1 MTLARCMLPA
11 LAAAFVAVGS
21 HQAFAQN
28 GPPPARVTLDE
39 VRREGVQQWREVT
52 GDLRAIR
59 RSTLA
64 SEAEGLVMELLID
77 AGDAVKAGQPI
88 ARLKDTLATFGA
100 DSAEAALQQRRATVT
115 LRQAELAKAERD
127 LTQTREIASRGGAKQ
142 NEVADAETAV
152 DAARARLAESEA
164 DVASAEAFLGEARER
179 LENTVISAPFDGFIV
194 GEHTEVGQWLQEG
207 DPVAE
212 IVQTDIVEA
221 WLDVPERFIAAIS
234 SADATV
240 QLRIEALGQVRE
252 AQVTAIVPLADS
264 LSRLFPVRVRIENPD
279 GLLRPGMSVTGLVPT
294 GANVET
300 LTVNKDAVLR
310 NDAGTYVYFARQ
322 APGGGLISQVAPVQV
337 LFAVGDRVAVRSPV
351 LTGGEQVVIEGNERM
366 FPGRPLIP
374 VAGGAA
380 QPVGS
385 TPPADGSGAKE
396 AGSEP
401 GPQDK
406 GD

>member
-1 MTLARCMLPA
+1 MTRARSILPA
-11 LAAAFVAVGS
+11 LTAAVVASG
-21 HQAFAQN
+21 AANALAQN
-28 GPPPARVTLDE
+28 GPPAAKVVLDE
-39 VRREGVQQWREVT
+39 ARLEVVQQWREVT

-77 AGDAVKAGQPI
+77 PGDAVKAGQPI
-88 ARLKDTLATFGA
+88 ARLKDTLATFSA
-100 DSAEAALQQRRATVT
+100 DSAAAALQQQRATVT

-152 DAARARLAESEA
+152 DAAQARLAEAEA
-164 DVASAEAFLGEARER
+164 EAASAEAFLAEARER

-194 GEHTEVGQWLQEG
+194 GEHTEVGQWVREG

-234 SADATV
+234 STEATV
-240 QLRIEALGQVRE
+240 QLRIEALGEVRE
-252 AQVTAIVPLADS
+252 AQVTAIVPLADE
-264 LSRLFPVRVRIENPD
+264 LSRLFPVRVRMENPD

-294 GANVET
+294 GASVES
-300 LTVNKDAVLR
+300 LTVHKDAVLR

-322 APGGGLISQVAPVQV
+322 VPGGGLISEVAPVQV
-337 LFAVGDRVAVRSPV
+337 LFAAGERVAVRSPV
-351 LTGGEQVVIEGNERM
+351 LAGGEQVVIEGNERM
-366 FPGRPLIP
+366 FPGQPLRP
-374 VAGGAA
+374 VGGAPA
-380 QPVGS
+380 
-385 TPPADGSGAKE
+385 ADGAASAADGA
-396 AGSEP
+396 
-401 GPQDK
+401 GPQAARTSTSQDK